1 MKAKADL
8 KSTEEAMGSYC
19 NNFCVTKYINLSIY
33 ELKMPSNI
41 IYEIINALFKI
52 YKPKVIIQGTFSLF

>member
-1 MKAKADL
+1 
-8 KSTEEAMGSYC
+8 MGSYC

-41 IYEIINALFKI
+41 IYERINALFKI